1 MVQIQGGASG
11 RMAGLTWI
19 LDLDLGSSTVCLVL
33 LRLMGIGPKRLY
45 NWARSW
51 NTRIK
56 VNPTQVHEQMNHP
69 VDWSLEGERLVL
81 VDDV

>member
-1 MVQIQGGASG
+1 MSVE
-11 RMAGLTWI
+11 LTLI
-19 LDLDLGSSTVCLVL
+19 LVVSPVCPVL
-33 LRLMGIGPKRLY
+33 LGLMGIGQKRLY